1 MYTPLVQILNVSG
14 QNATVYPT
22 MHPATAGNAPAQNV
36 DPKLNYNPATG
47 ILSVNRVTFNN
58 VTSGPNHLPQ
68 SIQTYFTT
76 PTSQAFSASIT
87 GEVAGLSA
95 SIVPKSVNSKIFIT
109 VRWMGEFSN
118 DTYVYNSMW
127 GLRRNSAAIGA
138 PVDSG
143 VRIAGMQTA
152 TQSYIVADNNSTPE
166 TMNFTY
172 LDSPATTSVCTYTVT
187 FLSYSGLTMYTN
199 RTVGDTNAKE
209 YERGTSC
216 ITLLE
221 VA

>member
-1 MYTPLVQILNVSG
+1 MYTPSVQILNASG

-22 MHPATAGNAPAQNV
+22 MHPATAGNSPAQYV

-58 VTSGPNHLPQ
+58 VTLGPNHLPQ
-68 SIQTYFTT
+68 SVQTYFTT
-76 PTSQAFSASIT
+76 PTSQAFSASI
-87 GEVAGLSA
+87 VDNVLGLSA

-109 VRWMGEFSN
+109 VRWSGEFSN
-118 DTYVYNSMW
+118 DNYVYNSMW
-127 GLRRNSAAIGA
+127 GLRRNNAVIGA
-138 PVDSG
+138 PVNTG
-143 VRIAGMQTA
+143 GRIAGMQTA
-152 TQSYIVADNNSTPE
+152 TQSYNVADNSSTPE

-172 LDSPATTSVCTYTVT
+172 LDSPATIEVCTYTVT
-187 FLSYSGLTMYTN
+187 FLSYVALTMYTN
-199 RTVGDTNAKE
+199 RTVADTNAQG

>member
-1 MYTPLVQILNVSG
+1 MYTPSVQILNVSG

-22 MHPATAGNAPAQNV
+22 VHPTTSGNSPAQNI

-47 ILSVNRVTFNN
+47 ILSVNRITFDNI
-58 VTSGPNHLPQ
+58 SLGSNHLPQ
-68 SIQTYFTT
+68 SVQTYFTT
-76 PTSQAFSASIT
+76 PTSQAFSAFIPDDVS
-87 GEVAGLSA
+87 GLSA

-118 DTYVYNSMW
+118 DNYVYNSMW
-127 GLRRNSAAIGA
+127 GLRRNSAVVGA
-138 PVDSG
+138 PVNTG
-143 VRIAGMQTA
+143 GRISGMQTA
-152 TQSYIVADNNSTPE
+152 TQSYVAADNSSTAE

-172 LDSPATTSVCTYTVT
+172 MDLPNTTSVCTYTVT
-187 FLSYSGLTMYTN
+187 FLSYVTITLYTN
-199 RTVGDTNAKE
+199 RQVNASDTVG